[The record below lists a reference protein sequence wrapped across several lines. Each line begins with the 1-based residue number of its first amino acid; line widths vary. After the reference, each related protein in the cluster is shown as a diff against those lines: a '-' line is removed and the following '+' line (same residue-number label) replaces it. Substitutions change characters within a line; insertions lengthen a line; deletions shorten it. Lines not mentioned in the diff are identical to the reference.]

1 MVSVTEKLEDGT
13 TLSNG
18 TTVPSVTSKTPQ
30 PGMEC
35 GIKDLYQAPED
46 KRGRF
51 TWTDK
56 YPEDLEKAAEDEI
69 TARYAILVRH
79 KKCFDDSRKNLEI
92 HSIVIQSP
100 LLKEVLGVVLANY
113 PGKSFHKPARLL
125 STSAFRIL
133 CGFLKHFHKL

>member
-1 MVSVTEKLEDGT
+1 MVSVTEKLEDGAM
-13 TLSNG
+13 LSNG
-18 TTVPSVTSKTPQ
+18 NTIPNGATKVPQ

-35 GIKDLYQAPED
+35 GTKDLYQGPED

-69 TARYAILVRH
+69 TARFAILVRH

-92 HSIVIQSP
+92 HSIVVQSP
-100 LLKEVLGVVLANY
+100 LLKQVLGGVLADY
-113 PGKSFHKPARLL
+113 PGKSFLKPHQAHFITPHFLTL
-125 STSAFRIL
+125 A
-133 CGFLKHFHKL
+133 GF